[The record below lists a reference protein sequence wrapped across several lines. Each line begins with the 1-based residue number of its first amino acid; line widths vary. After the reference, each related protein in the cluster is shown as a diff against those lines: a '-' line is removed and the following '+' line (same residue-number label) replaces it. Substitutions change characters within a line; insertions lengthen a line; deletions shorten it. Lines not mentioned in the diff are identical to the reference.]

1 MTEEGSRSVQM
12 NKSST
17 PSATSEQCN
26 DFGHHNQ
33 RRQLPIVRA
42 MRYKP
47 LDCRTARYQ
56 RTNQKENGSL
66 RLTAVG
72 AQSNIAHRD
81 QPDFPKTMRRTKKR
95 MELGEIQPTVLSR
108 VSASQIYSPDST
120 RQLLVG
126 RIKSGPVL
134 PNILMSLIRR
144 STRPSIFRQLT

>member
-95 MELGEIQPTVLSR
+95 MELEKYSR
-108 VSASQIYSPDST
+108 QCSAEYQQARFIRQIVRDNSWSGASSPA
-120 RQLLVG
+120 RCYP
-126 RIKSGPVL
+126 IY
-134 PNILMSLIRR
+134 
-144 STRPSIFRQLT
+144 